1 MLSASGGLVSQS
13 VTLIVA
19 CSLIFGSVDL
29 LDRWGKKMHR
39 SINVIAAV
47 GLALGGALG
56 MAGAMVTQQNVQAIL
71 WAIDGSGLV
80 MAAAMLATKYF
91 RAGYDVVAGGFLVF
105 AIGEGVILLSA
116 PAAGLPGS
124 IPAFAAG
131 TALWATAL
139 LLISVPKLFALPI
152 RILGIVSAVLFIV
165 TAARI
170 FWGEPLQ
177 PTSTP
182 LPTYAYPVLVATFI
196 GWIWTLWRETDGK

>member
-1 MLSASGGLVSQS
+1 V
-13 VTLIVA
+13 
-19 CSLIFGSVDL
+19 
-29 LDRWGKKMHR
+29 
-39 SINVIAAV
+39 
-47 GLALGGALG
+47 
-56 MAGAMVTQQNVQAIL
+56 MAGAL
-71 WAIDGSGLV
+71 
-80 MAAAMLATKYF
+80 LATKYF
-91 RAGYDVVAGGFLVF
+91 RAGHDVVASGFLVF
-105 AIGEGVILLSA
+105 AIGEGGILLSA
-116 PAAGLPGS
+116 PAAGLAGS

-139 LLISVPKLFALPI
+139 LLISIPKLFAMPI

-196 GWIWTLWRETDGK
+196 GWIWTLWRETGGK

>member
-1 MLSASGGLVSQS
+1 MRRS
-13 VTLIVA
+13 VNI
-19 CSLIFGSVDL
+19 
-29 LDRWGKKMHR
+29 
-39 SINVIAAV
+39 IAAV

-56 MAGAMVTQQNVQAIL
+56 MAGAMVTQQNVQAVL

-80 MAAAMLATKYF
+80 MAAALLATKYF
-91 RAGYDVVAGGFLVF
+91 RAGNDVVAGGFLVF
-105 AIGEGVILLSA
+105 AIGEGVIMLSA
-116 PAAGLPGS
+116 PAAGLAGS

-152 RILGIVSAVLFIV
+152 RVLGVLSAVLFIV

-170 FWGEPLQ
+170 FWGEPLL
-177 PTSTP
+177 PTSTR

-196 GWIWTLWRETDGK
+196 GWIWTLSREADALSTG

>member
-1 MLSASGGLVSQS
+1 M
-13 VTLIVA
+13 
-19 CSLIFGSVDL
+19 
-29 LDRWGKKMHR
+29 KMHR
-39 SINVIAAV
+39 SINIIAAV

-91 RAGYDVVAGGFLVF
+91 RAGNDVVAGGFLVF

-116 PAAGLPGS
+116 PAAGVAGS

-139 LLISVPKLFALPI
+139 LLISVPKLFAMPV
-152 RILGIVSAVLFIV
+152 RILGILSAVLFAI

-196 GWIWTLWRETDGK
+196 GWIWTLWRETDSK